1 MRYIYYYAG
10 WVVAV
15 LAAIVLALLLP
26 RLHLKIL
33 QKTESWDLLMARKQ
47 SEIASIKWE
56 DQRPLTIM
64 VGDSHIEL
72 GSWYELFDG
81 ANSIRNCGMSMAT
94 IKDVTCLV
102 TSIPDH
108 NPQRLV
114 LMCGI
119 NNLTH
124 QEDVDSCVR
133 DYERLIKTVTDSHHP
148 QQIVVMGVMPVRE
161 NLIGEETQKINVAV
175 TRLNVALE
183 KLCDREGCLYLNA
196 NKNLTDA
203 KGGLD
208 YSLTIDGLHLNRKG
222 YKLLADEISKRIF

>member
-15 LAAIVLALLLP
+15 LAAIVLAVLLP

-56 DQRPLTIM
+56 DLRPLTIM

-108 NPQRLV
+108 NPQRLI

-124 QEDVDSCVR
+124 QDDVDSCVR
-133 DYERLIKTVTDSHHP
+133 DYEQLIKTVTDSHHP

-161 NLIGEETQKINVAV
+161 SLIGEETQKINVAV
-175 TRLNVALE
+175 TRLNAALE

>member
-1 MRYIYYYAG
+1 MKYIYYHAG
-10 WVVAV
+10 WIVAV
-15 LAAIVLALLLP
+15 LAAIVLAILLP
-26 RLHLKIL
+26 RLHLKVL

-47 SEIASIKWE
+47 SEIASIKWH

-64 VGDSHIEL
+64 AGDSHMEL

-94 IKDVTCLV
+94 IKDVTYLV

-119 NNLTH
+119 NNLMH

-133 DYERLIKTVTDSHHP
+133 DYERLIRTVADSLHP

-161 NLIGEETQKINVAV
+161 NLIGERTRKINEAVA
-175 TRLNVALE
+175 RLNAALE
-183 KLCDREGCLYLNA
+183 KLCDRERCVYLNVNNA
-196 NKNLTDA
+196 LTDTS
-203 KGGLD
+203 GGLN
-208 YSLTIDGLHLNRKG
+208 YSLTVDGLHLNRKG
-222 YKLLADEISKRIF
+222 YKLLADELSKRIF

>member
-1 MRYIYYYAG
+1 MKYIYSYAG

-15 LAAIVLALLLP
+15 LAAIVLAVLLP

-56 DQRPLTIM
+56 DLRPLTIM

-108 NPQRLV
+108 NPQRLI

-124 QEDVDSCVR
+124 QDDVDSCV
-133 DYERLIKTVTDSHHP
+133 
-148 QQIVVMGVMPVRE
+148 IVCKSEAHR
-161 NLIGEETQKINVAV
+161 
-175 TRLNVALE
+175 
-183 KLCDREGCLYLNA
+183 
-196 NKNLTDA
+196 
-203 KGGLD
+203 
-208 YSLTIDGLHLNRKG
+208 
-222 YKLLADEISKRIF
+222 